1 MCTLHE
7 FSVLKSNLF
16 IRALLLDRILV
27 TEKTTRT
34 PRVHLVPTESLSSSI
49 HVHHFLHETCK
60 KYLIAPTN
68 IRMEFKVL
76 TEEEILNIINSLD
89 NKSNSGC
96 GGLSN
101 TMVKSLKNELY
112 MPLTL
117 IINQML
123 HTGKYPNAFKI
134 AKVIPIFKMG
144 DPSLLTN
151 YRPISLLPTLSTLFG
166 RVIFIQLYYF
176 FTTNKIL
183 CEQQYGFRA
192 GHSTEL
198 AATELIDHM
207 YEQIDQQKTPV
218 HIYINLAKAF
228 DTLNF
233 DILLSEFKMLW
244 IVRNS
249 SKTHYQL
256 FNKS

>member
-1 MCTLHE
+1 
-7 FSVLKSNLF
+7 
-16 IRALLLDRILV
+16 
-27 TEKTTRT
+27 
-34 PRVHLVPTESLSSSI
+34 
-49 HVHHFLHETCK
+49 
-60 KYLIAPTN
+60 
-68 IRMEFKVL
+68 MEFKVL

-123 HTGKYPNAFKI
+123 HTGKYPNVFKI

-144 DPSLLTN
+144 DRSLLTN
-151 YRPISLLPTLSTLFG
+151 YRPISLLSTLSKLFG

-218 HIYINLAKAF
+218 HIYINLSKAF

-233 DILLSEFKMLW
+233 DILLSKSKMLW